1 MKRPRGY
8 RCAAPALP
16 CGLVNGFWEW
26 SGFQLG
32 GFGACNDFGG
42 RIHTPT
48 PMEACAKQLTT
59 ANERL
64 GLSHKDVPDRVGF
77 YTSPVSKCENTKQNP
92 DGRIGICFLT
102 VHDQIRGV
110 FAGNVKCTSLQT
122 HSGLLT
128 RRGKWNCRSQ
138 TSGRFTGGIGID
150 RPVCADRWGK
160 TLACRLITSSCSY
173 RGNADAAA
181 LHRR

>member
-1 MKRPRGY
+1 MLSQRRGHTDQIFLFDATIRRVGSLKRPSGY

-77 YTSPVSKCENTKQNP
+77 YTS
-92 DGRIGICFLT
+92 
-102 VHDQIRGV
+102 
-110 FAGNVKCTSLQT
+110 LQT

-138 TSGRFTGGIGID
+138 TSSRFTGGIGID
-150 RPVCADRWGK
+150 RPVCANRWGK
-160 TLACRLITSSCSY
+160 TLACSLMTSSCSC

-181 LHRR
+181 LHQR